1 MITSSYALWVEEA
14 VEVQNDTL
22 VNTLHIHLTFLP
34 KQTAMG

>member
-1 MITSSYALWVEEA
+1 MITASYALWVEEA